1 MQGSLLLALIQ
12 CVHSFGQAYYR
23 AVDISLLRSHSAVK
37 IVSKIMSWKQYFWHI
52 LCESMYVRL
61 HRSVLICLR
70 HTVQNEEMCVLS
82 YRKKILSFNF
92 GKLLIFLHRN
102 KLFPESVIRNMMY
115 QILQGL
121 AFIHKHGRF
130 DTGVCLYNAF
140 TRKKPQCT
148 IINNMNKNIH

>member
-1 MQGSLLLALIQ
+1 M
-12 CVHSFGQAYYR
+12 
-23 AVDISLLRSHSAVK
+23 
-37 IVSKIMSWKQYFWHI
+37 
-52 LCESMYVRL
+52 LCESMYVKL
-61 HRSVLICLR
+61 NRSVLICLG

-82 YRKKILSFNF
+82 YRKKQSLNYV
-92 GKLLIFLHRN
+92 KLLIFLHRN

-140 TRKKPQCT
+140 IRKKTQ
-148 IINNMNKNIH
+148 